1 MKHNKRLI
9 VLRLIAIVLCLMFIT
24 SKYITKT
31 LAKYTSSDF
40 ASDSARVATFF
51 IGSDDTKAP
60 ISFSINNMKA
70 GDTLTYDFAI
80 VNYTGDK
87 LTETAYTYNFSVSTL
102 GNLPLTI
109 TVSQNSKSGTGEFA
123 TIDPVS
129 KTSGVNGTMDCNT
142 KSSHTYTITI
152 TWDKNELDYK
162 YTQEVDM
169 LIINYTCTQ
178 VD

>member
-1 MKHNKRLI
+1 MKK
-9 VLRLIAIVLCLMFIT
+9 IACLGNI
-24 SKYITKT
+24 
-31 LAKYTSSDF
+31 
-40 ASDSARVATFF
+40 
-51 IGSDDTKAP
+51 
-60 ISFSINNMKA
+60 
-70 GDTLTYDFAI
+70 TYD
-80 VNYTGDK
+80 
-87 LTETAYTYNFSVSTL
+87 FSVSTL

-109 TVSQNSKSGTGEFA
+109 TVSQNSESGTGEFA

-129 KTSGVNGTMDCNT
+129 KTSCVNGTMDCNT